1 MCCGIK
7 DKQRVKSNLFE
18 RLHRVVFIMWKLVIL
33 GIIKFICTFSRIV
46 LFLHKNKKLLVYEN
60 ERAVD
65 R

>member
-1 MCCGIK
+1 MFASCCFYN
-7 DKQRVKSNLFE
+7 VE
-18 RLHRVVFIMWKLVIL
+18 LVIL

>member
-1 MCCGIK
+1 M
-7 DKQRVKSNLFE
+7 FE